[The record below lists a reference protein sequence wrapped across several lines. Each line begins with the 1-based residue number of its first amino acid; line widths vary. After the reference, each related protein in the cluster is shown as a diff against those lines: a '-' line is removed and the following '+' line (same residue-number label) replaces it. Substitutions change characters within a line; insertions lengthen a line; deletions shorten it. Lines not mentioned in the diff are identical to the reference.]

1 MGMMIRRGKARA
13 AKAAPVISYDVPE
26 KKIDLVTRSEI
37 EKMPYFGLKS
47 VATKNGIEVAGKKT
61 AELRALI
68 IEKLNL

>member
-13 AKAAPVISYDVPE
+13 AMAAPVISYDVPE

-47 VATKNGIEVAGKKT
+47 VATKNGIDVKDKKT